1 MTETDRLD
9 QMGLD
14 QLRIDR
20 ADEPAGRPWLRWAIF
35 ALVAAASVAAAAWWL
50 LGRAGAIEVA
60 TAEVTEV
67 AAGEDAPLSVLD
79 ASGYVTAR
87 RQATVSSEITGR
99 LISVAIEEG
108 MAVEE
113 GQVLAR
119 LDDATQTRAL
129 ALAEAELTA
138 AKSRL
143 RETEVML
150 RQARLELGRERSL
163 LASGV
168 SSQASVDAAEA
179 GADSLAARLEA
190 ARDEVSVAERRLA
203 LARQDLERTYVR
215 APFSGVAIS
224 KDAQPG
230 EIVSPMSAGGGFTRT
245 GISTLVDMTSLE
257 IEVDVNEAYIGRV
270 EPGQEVDAVLD
281 AYPGWRIPARVIT
294 TIPAA
299 DRQKA
304 TFRVRIGFVELGD
317 PRILPDMGV
326 KVSFRA
332 EDEAEG
338 GGGAAARRLL
348 VPRAAV
354 RGRGGEGIVFV
365 VRDDRV
371 ERRAVSL
378 GGASGERVEVVAGL
392 RAGER
397 VVLEPPE
404 ELADGAR
411 VRPAAQGVDRGEGA
425 SDD

>member
-1 MTETDRLD
+1 MNEPDRLD
-9 QMGLD
+9 PVGLD

-20 ADEPAGRPWLRWAIF
+20 DDEPRGRPWLRWTIF
-35 ALVAAASVAAAAWWL
+35 ALVAAAAVAAAAWWL
-50 LGRAGAIEVA
+50 LGRAGALEVE
-60 TAEVTEV
+60 TAEVVEI
-67 AAGEDAPLSVLD
+67 AAGEGAPLSVLD

-99 LISVAIEEG
+99 LTSVKIEEG

-138 AKSRL
+138 SRSRL
-143 RETEVML
+143 REIEVML
-150 RQARLELGRERSL
+150 RQARIDLERERSL
-163 LASGV
+163 SSAGV
-168 SSQASVDAAEA
+168 ASQASLDSAEA

-190 ARDEVSVAERRLA
+190 ARDEVSVSDRRLA
-203 LARQDLERTYVR
+203 LARQDVERTFVR
-215 APFSGVAIS
+215 APFSGIAIS

-230 EIVSPMSAGGGFTRT
+230 EIVSPVSAGGGFTRT
-245 GISTLVDMTSLE
+245 GISTIVDMTSLE

-270 EPGQEVDAVLD
+270 LPGQEVDAVLD

-304 TFRVRIGFVELGD
+304 TFKVRIGFVELGD

-332 EDEAEG
+332 EVEAG
-338 GGGAAARRLL
+338 AGADGGAETARRLL

-354 RGRGGEGIVFV
+354 RGRGGEGVVFV
-365 VRDDRV
+365 LRDDRV

-378 GGASGERVEVVAGL
+378 GGASGERIEVVAGL

-404 ELADGAR
+404 QLADGDR
-411 VRPAAQGVDRGEGA
+411 VRPVASQGGA
-425 SDD
+425 ER